1 MSKKLTIDFIVFR
14 VKNSRLDQVKTLNL
28 WGSDLGD
35 VSILSDLP
43 ALEIVSLSVNKIS
56 SLSAFSKMKNL
67 RELYLRKNIISD
79 FKEIEELKNCKNL
92 RTLSLIEN
100 PITEAPNYRNKVL
113 EILPQLTKLDD
124 IQVGAATEPN
134 QPSQTKIDKKPSKE
148 IKKQNSGLNKK
159 KTDFLEEI
167 DNSKN
172 PFNNNIQ
179 NEAKA
184 HENENNKDND
194 TTTSSHQQ
202 PQQNKPKEKPIKQKI
217 GGFKKFCT
225 DNNINTKGKKEQD
238 FQLVEKKS
246 SEIHQINNSMN
257 NNNNNDKGPGL
268 SLNEL
273 QDDEQKET
281 HTTDAHPQ
289 INKNANLKMRNSYMR
304 PTLNKSLNFENF
316 RTEDSHSKQQY
327 RKKIIGKFNFANIQ
341 ANNENESSN
350 SGSKTNRLTQSHFN
364 KPSLRYED
372 EDEKIENHN
381 DRNKIKQQPKTEDIN
396 SFPIKE
402 VNEEEQNTKS
412 SNSNNNEAVIR
423 SIKLLLTTLNESGLK
438 EISNE
443 INKILSK

>member
-1 MSKKLTIDFIVFR
+1 MSKKLTIDFILFR

-35 VSILSDLP
+35 ISILSDLP

-79 FKEIEELKNCKNL
+79 FKEIEELRNCTNL

-100 PITEAPNYRNKVL
+100 PITEVPNYRNKIL

-124 IQVGAATEPN
+124 IPVGATTESNP
-134 QPSQTKIDKKPSKE
+134 PSQTKIDKKPSKE
-148 IKKQNSGLNKK
+148 IKKQNSNVKKK
-159 KTDFLEEI
+159 KTDFLDDM

-179 NEAKA
+179 NEANT
-184 HENENNKDND
+184 NENDINKDND
-194 TTTSSHQQ
+194 NTSSHHQS
-202 PQQNKPKEKPIKQKI
+202 QQNIIKERPIRQKA

-225 DNNINTKGKKEQD
+225 ENNINPRGKKEQD

-246 SEIHQINNSMN
+246 SKNNINNNVNHN
-257 NNNNNDKGPGL
+257 NNSDSNDKGPGL

-273 QDDEQKET
+273 ENDEQKET
-281 HTTDAHPQ
+281 QKVHAHPQ
-289 INKNANLKMRNSYMR
+289 TNKNVNLQMRNSYLR
-304 PTLNKSLNFENF
+304 PTLNKSLNFENYQ
-316 RTEDSHSKQQY
+316 TEDSHSKQQY

-341 ANNENESSN
+341 ANNENEN
-350 SGSKTNRLTQSHFN
+350 SGSKTNRLTQSQFN

-372 EDEKIENHN
+372 EEENFEQHN
-381 DRNKIKQQPKTEDIN
+381 NHSDIKQQQKIEDIN

-402 VNEEEQNTKS
+402 VNEEEQNMKS
-412 SNSNNNEAVIR
+412 SSENNSEAVIR

-438 EISNE
+438 EIKNE
-443 INKILSK
+443 ITKMLSK